1 MGEMLRKALGSG
13 IDLREEALGRLL
25 LVGAPLAT
33 GAALLLYVLA
43 GWSLL
48 AALGVTAL
56 VTGATAI
63 YGWRRLGPFARAWA
77 RRRVLAGVVAG
88 AVATAGYDAVR
99 LALVRFG
106 GFTFWPFDIFGVFG
120 RALLGDLADPVVLR
134 AAGVGYHLAN
144 GICFGVAYAL
154 VWGRRGVI
162 TGLIWAM
169 GLETLM
175 VGIYPGWLRIDTL
188 LGEFL
193 SVSLVGHLTYGLLL
207 GSVAQR
213 LLRPPPRTPPASA
226 TPG

>member
-1 MGEMLRKALGSG
+1 MLRKAIGSG
-13 IDLREEALGRLL
+13 IDLREEALGRLV

-56 VTGATAI
+56 ITGATAV
-63 YGWRRLGPFARAWA
+63 YGWSRLGPFARAWA
-77 RRRVLAGVVAG
+77 RRRVLAGIAAGVVA
-88 AVATAGYDAVR
+88 TIGYDAVR

-120 RALLGDLADPVVLR
+120 RALLGDLADPAVLR
-134 AAGVGYHLAN
+134 VAGVTYHLAN

-154 VWGRRGVI
+154 VWGRRGVLA
-162 TGLIWAM
+162 GLAWAM
-169 GLETLM
+169 GLEALM

-193 SVSLVGHLTYGLLL
+193 SVSLLGHLTYGLLL
-207 GSVAQR
+207 GSIAQR
-213 LLRPPPRTPPASA
+213 LLRTPLRLPVASA
-226 TPG
+226 VPG